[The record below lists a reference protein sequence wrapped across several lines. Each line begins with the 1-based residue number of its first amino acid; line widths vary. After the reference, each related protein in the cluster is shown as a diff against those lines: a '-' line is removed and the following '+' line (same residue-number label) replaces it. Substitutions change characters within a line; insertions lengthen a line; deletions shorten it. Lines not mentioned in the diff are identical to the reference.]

1 MDLREQLLPNE
12 KLLKEYTNLF
22 VENKKGNAY
31 LTNRRIFL
39 STKNTFDITAE
50 IKGNDSVK
58 PTPAPVR
65 IAPIN
70 IKSRNSLKIPD
81 CFFNNIPEKVRGVLG
96 LLIRAS
102 EKAIV
107 GRQ

>member
-1 MDLREQLLPNE
+1 MTKAE
-12 KLLKEYTNLF
+12 KSKQ
-22 VENKKGNAY
+22 
-31 LTNRRIFL
+31 IFL
-39 STKNTFDITAE
+39 STRNIFDITAE
-50 IKGNDSVK
+50 IKGNDRVK

-70 IKSRNSLKIPD
+70 IKSKNSLNIPD
-81 CFFNNIPEKVRGVLG
+81 CFFNNIPEKVRGVFG
-96 LLIRAS
+96 LLIRAN

>member
-1 MDLREQLLPNE
+1 MILYSDRDDHYSQRVRIVLAE
-12 KLLKEYTNLF
+12 K
-22 VENKKGNAY
+22 
-31 LTNRRIFL
+31 
-39 STKNTFDITAE
+39 DITAE
-50 IKGNDSVK
+50 INGNDRVK

-70 IKSRNSLKIPD
+70 IKSKNSLNIPD
-81 CFFNNIPEKVRGVLG
+81 CFFNKIPEKVKGVFG
-96 LLIRAS
+96 LLIRAN